1 MYTEMTETN
10 DMFLYLGY
18 VIIVALIYLIFNTL
32 FKHNKEAFGIIGGDK
47 DYESQ
52 RLGNLVDEIKGSTER
67 MKDQMNVKK
76 YRKDWENII
85 IALEDGINTQI
96 LSSLPHMAQQL
107 EKSSN
112 DEELTE
118 MAKKLNNMNTFRNTL
133 NDSMK
138 FLDGLK

>member
-1 MYTEMTETN
+1 
-10 DMFLYLGY
+10 
-18 VIIVALIYLIFNTL
+18 
-32 FKHNKEAFGIIGGDK
+32 
-47 DYESQ
+47 
-52 RLGNLVDEIKGSTER
+52 
-67 MKDQMNVKK
+67 
-76 YRKDWENII
+76 
-85 IALEDGINTQI
+85 
-96 LSSLPHMAQQL
+96 MAQQL

>member
-1 MYTEMTETN
+1 MIETT

-18 VIIVALIYLIFNTL
+18 VIIAVLIYLIFNIIL
-32 FKHNKEAFGIIGGDK
+32 KHNKEGFGIRGGDK

-118 MAKKLNNMNTFRNTL
+118 MAKKLNNMNTFRTTL

>member
-1 MYTEMTETN
+1 MYTDDRN
-10 DMFLYLGY
+10 NWY
-18 VIIVALIYLIFNTL
+18 VIIAVLIYLIFNIIL
-32 FKHNKEAFGIIGGDK
+32 KHNKEGFGIRGGDK

-96 LSSLPHMAQQL
+96 LSS
-107 EKSSN
+107 
-112 DEELTE
+112 
-118 MAKKLNNMNTFRNTL
+118 
-133 NDSMK
+133 
-138 FLDGLK
+138 

>member
-1 MYTEMTETN
+1 M
-10 DMFLYLGY
+10 G
-18 VIIVALIYLIFNTL
+18 
-32 FKHNKEAFGIIGGDK
+32 KHNKEAFGIRGGDK

>member
-1 MYTEMTETN
+1 MVETN

-18 VIIVALIYLIFNTL
+18 VMIALLIYLIFNTL
-32 FKHNKEAFGIIGGDK
+32 FKHNKEGFGIRGGDK